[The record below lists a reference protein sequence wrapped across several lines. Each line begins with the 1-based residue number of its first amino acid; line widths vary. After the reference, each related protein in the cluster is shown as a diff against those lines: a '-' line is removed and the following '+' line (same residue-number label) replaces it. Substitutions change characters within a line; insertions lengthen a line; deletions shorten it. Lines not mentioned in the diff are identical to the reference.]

1 MDLSLFQLTNIILVA
16 LLLFLAGRFL
26 WMALFHPVNQP
37 AAWKEA
43 RRAKRV
49 PVSLIRLERFYSDKV
64 RFFTWW
70 LQTER
75 LHRDKVPGAF
85 AELGVYK
92 GDSARLLHLMDP
104 ARKLYLFDT
113 FEGFPGVDLLGET
126 GKAATYTT
134 RNFAD
139 TSVSKVLRRIK
150 GNDLLRI
157 CPGYFPDSAA
167 PVAGETFAL
176 VNIDADLYKP
186 TRAGLE
192 FFYPRMS
199 SGGVILVHD
208 YNRKWPGVVRAA
220 DEFLLTIPEFPVLIP
235 DLDGTLVIIK
245 MDDANRLR
253 SQS

>member
-16 LLLFLAGRFL
+16 LLLFLALRFL

-49 PVSLIRLERFYSDKV
+49 PVSLIRLERFYPDKV
-64 RFFTWW
+64 RFFSWW

-92 GDSARLLHLMDP
+92 GDSARLFHLMDP

-113 FEGFPGVDLLGET
+113 FEGFPEVDLQGET

-139 TSVSKVLRRIK
+139 TSIPKVLRRIR
-150 GNDLLRI
+150 GNDLI
-157 CPGYFPDSAA
+157 QIHPGYFPDSAA

-176 VNIDADLYKP
+176 VNLDADLYKP
-186 TRAGLE
+186 TKAGLE

-199 SGGVILVHD
+199 PGGVILVHD
-208 YNRKWPGVVRAA
+208 YNRNWPGVQKAV
-220 DEFLLTIPEFPVLIP
+220 DEFLLTIPEVPVFLP
-235 DLDGTLVIIK
+235 DRDGTIMLIK
-245 MDDANRLR
+245 I
-253 SQS
+253 QE